1 MMKVSTEGEDPEE
14 VLALPELFQS
24 LYFIDAILEGD
35 VPAKYPV
42 RFTNNVTLFY
52 GFVDSSERGFAAS
65 FEEANL
71 PDVAVDT

>member
-1 MMKVSTEGEDPEE
+1 MKVSTEGEDPEE

-35 VPAKYPV
+35 IHAKYPV

-52 GFVDSSERGFAAS
+52 GFVYLSGREFSGS
-65 FEEANL
+65 FE
-71 PDVAVDT
+71 